1 MCSEGRWAQR
11 RIATNLPSYPVAQH
25 FLPFLRPLLDG
36 IGSWRVALATERKSW
51 LGCAAVEAK
60 STLEIDNPMLQ
71 RLKTVLRTLMTSL
84 LLLALPVRAE
94 TTLRVGHF
102 PNITHIQG
110 LVAHALSR
118 QGKGF
123 LEPRLGSDVKI
134 EWFVYNA
141 GPSAMEAIFAKSIDF
156 TYVGPNPALN
166 AYTKARGEGVR
177 IIAGAAEGGSALV
190 IQGESTLNTAADFR
204 GKIVATPQLGNTQD
218 VVARAWLKGGGL
230 RITQT
235 GGDATVLPTANPD
248 QLLLFKQRQIDA
260 VWTVEP
266 WISRL
271 ELEAGGKVLVDDHR
285 AITTV
290 LVASAELMK
299 AQPELARKFAAAHRE
314 LTEWIKGN
322 PAEAKKLAREE
333 LLAETR
339 MEFPEALLERCWNRI
354 TLTSEIATDVLKQ
367 SVSDAQAAGFLRD
380 APDIT
385 GLMAKP

>member
-1 MCSEGRWAQR
+1 MLR
-11 RIATNLPSYPVAQH
+11 RPKPLFRALMAAALL
-25 FLPFLRPLLDG
+25 FLPPP
-36 IGSWRVALATERKSW
+36 V
-51 LGCAAVEAK
+51 CAA
-60 STLEIDNPMLQ
+60 T
-71 RLKTVLRTLMTSL
+71 TV
-84 LLLALPVRAE
+84 
-94 TTLRVGHF
+94 RVGHF

-118 QGKGF
+118 QAKGF
-123 LEPRLGSDVKI
+123 FEPRLGSEVKI
-134 EWFVYNA
+134 EWFIYNA
-141 GPSAMEAIFAKSIDF
+141 GPSAMEAIFARSIDF
-156 TYVGPNPALN
+156 TYVGPNPAIN

-190 IQGESTLNTAADFR
+190 IQGDSTLKMASDFR
-204 GKIVATPQLGNTQD
+204 GKIIATPQFGNTQD
-218 VVARAWLKGGGL
+218 VVARAWLKSGGL

-271 ELEAGGKVLVDDHR
+271 ELEAGGKVLVDDR
-285 AITTV
+285 SAITTV

-299 AQPELARKFAAAHRE
+299 AQPALARKFAAAHRE
-314 LTEWIKGN
+314 LTEWILKN
-322 PAEAKKLAREE
+322 PTEAQKLAREE

-339 MEFPEALLERCWNRI
+339 MEFPEELLKKCWGRI

-367 SVSDAQAAGFLRD
+367 SVDDAQAAGFLRD
-380 APDIT
+380 TPDIA
-385 GLMAKP
+385 GLIAKP

>member
-1 MCSEGRWAQR
+1 MSR
-11 RIATNLPSYPVAQH
+11 RPKALFRALIAGA
-25 FLPFLRPLLDG
+25 
-36 IGSWRVALATERKSW
+36 
-51 LGCAAVEAK
+51 
-60 STLEIDNPMLQ
+60 
-71 RLKTVLRTLMTSL
+71 L
-84 LLLALPVRAE
+84 LLLAQPVYAE
-94 TTLRVGHF
+94 TTVRVGHF

-123 LEPRLGSDVKI
+123 FEPRLGSGVKI

-156 TYVGPNPALN
+156 TYVGPNPAIN
-166 AYTKARGEGVR
+166 AYAKARGEGVR

-190 IQGESTLNTAADFR
+190 VQGDSTLKTAADFR
-204 GKIVATPQLGNTQD
+204 GKVIATPQFGNTQD
-218 VVARAWLKGGGL
+218 VVARAWLKTGGL

-248 QLLLFKQRQIDA
+248 QLVLFKQRQIDA

-271 ELEAGGKVLVDDHR
+271 ELEAGGKVLVDDR
-285 AITTV
+285 SAITTV
-290 LVASAELMK
+290 LVASDELMK

-314 LTEWIKGN
+314 LTAWIVSN
-322 PAEAKKLAREE
+322 PVEAQRLAREE

-339 MEFPEALLERCWNRI
+339 TEFPEDLLKKCWDRI

-380 APDIT
+380 APDIA
-385 GLMAKP
+385 GLLAKP

>member
-1 MCSEGRWAQR
+1 
-11 RIATNLPSYPVAQH
+11 
-25 FLPFLRPLLDG
+25 
-36 IGSWRVALATERKSW
+36 
-51 LGCAAVEAK
+51 
-60 STLEIDNPMLQ
+60 MLQ
-71 RLKTVLRTLMTSL
+71 NLKCVLRATTLGAL
-84 LLLALPVRAE
+84 LFLAPPVRAE

-156 TYVGPNPALN
+156 TYVGPNPAIN

-190 IQGESTLNTAADFR
+190 IQDDSTLKTAADFR
-204 GKIVATPQLGNTQD
+204 GKIVATPQLGNSQD

-235 GGDATVLPTANPD
+235 GGDATVVPTANPD
-248 QLLLFKQRQIDA
+248 QLLLFQQRQIDA
-260 VWTVEP
+260 VGTVEP
-266 WISRL
+266 WVSRL
-271 ELEAGGKVLVDDHR
+271 ELEAGGKVLVDDRR

-299 AQPELARKFAAAHRE
+299 ARPGLAGR
-314 LTEWIKGN
+314 
-322 PAEAKKLAREE
+322 
-333 LLAETR
+333 
-339 MEFPEALLERCWNRI
+339 
-354 TLTSEIATDVLKQ
+354 
-367 SVSDAQAAGFLRD
+367 
-380 APDIT
+380 
-385 GLMAKP
+385 